1 MKKSVVSL
9 TLLLALLATT
19 GCSESAKAK
28 RIKDDNGNKV
38 DVMYTYTENED
49 EKYVTADDVYGSLL
63 DSTAGSKALFDAVY
77 KKVIESKIDDTKNKE
92 IEKEVDEEMVT
103 WLQDAK
109 DQASDNGVSRD
120 TMIDSLLEEEGVD
133 STEELTEKKIYDK
146 QKKYVE
152 EEYFD
157 SNRTTLVNK
166 YVEEYFPIHIKGI
179 LVKVA
184 DTNYSYFARSITEDE
199 TKKLARTTEALMR
212 GDDFNILAGN
222 TLFSDHS
229 TSQINAGGDLGI
241 MDVTT
246 AFNNEYKLGI
256 YSYFAYNTAL
266 GSDAN
271 TKALNLLTNGDTNL
285 VNQYNDLYKNGFNVI
300 TAEQVTNLQNSAE
313 VKKHADGKLV
323 NSNSTDG
330 DYKTLN
336 LPRNVIYNNFFNS
349 HKVSFLETT
358 ATTKYTATVKFN
370 VNGTET
376 EKTVVGNKYGYPI
389 LALTDENGVQFIS
402 IDMDPFGSNLDLA
415 KKYYGSTDSDT
426 VTGKLNNSTEDVS
439 LTSYFAQAGNSNK
452 TSRKETIDSQ
462 IRTYINKG
470 YGSSVSAN
478 QDFYYYAI
486 YDEFTANGTNVDNLK
501 ALYGDNYATADT
513 KENAYYN
520 QVTYHIDSIKAY
532 REQLIDSSIEDTGE
546 AFAETLALQD
556 MYYESGWVRPLWLA
570 AYEGYVVNGT
580 AYTAQTA
587 LDAFDAGNATT
598 QNRDYWNTHLG
609 GGQLYEE
616 N

>member
-1 MKKSVVSL
+1 MKKSVFSL

-28 RIKDDNGNKV
+28 KIKDDNGTKV
-38 DVMYTYTENED
+38 DVMYTYTENEE
-49 EKYVTADDVYGSLL
+49 EKYVTADDVYNDLL
-63 DSTAGSKALFDAVY
+63 DTTAGSKALFDSVY
-77 KKVIESKIDDTKNKE
+77 KKVIESKIDETKNKE

-157 SNRTTLVNK
+157 TNRAELVNK
-166 YVEEYFPIHIKGI
+166 YVEDYLPIHIKGI

-184 DTNYSYFARSITEDE
+184 DTNYSYFARSITENE
-199 TKKLARTTEALMR
+199 TKKLARTTDALMR
-212 GDDFNILAGN
+212 GDDFNILAGDN
-222 TLFSDHS
+222 LFSDHS
-229 TSQINAGGDLGI
+229 TSQITSGGDLGI

-266 GSDAN
+266 GEKAN
-271 TKALNLLTNGDTNL
+271 AKALELLTNNDTNL

-300 TAEQVTNLQNSAE
+300 TAEQVNDLNNSAE
-313 VKKHADGKLV
+313 VKKYADGKLV

-336 LPRNVIYNNFFNS
+336 LPRNVIYNNYFNS
-349 HKVSFLETT
+349 HKVSFLEPT
-358 ATTKYTATVKFN
+358 ATTKYKATVKFN
-370 VNGTET
+370 VNGTEQT
-376 EKTVVGNKYGYPI
+376 KEVVGNKLGYPV
-389 LALTDENGVQFIS
+389 LVLTDENGVQFIS
-402 IDMDPFGSNLDLA
+402 MEMDAFGENLDFA
-415 KKYYGSTDSDT
+415 KKYFGATDKDT
-426 VTGKLNNSTEDVS
+426 VTGALNGKNETS
-439 LTSYFAQAGNSNK
+439 LTSYFAQADNSNK
-452 TSRKETIDSQ
+452 TARKETIDAQ

-486 YDEFTANGTNVDNLK
+486 YDEFIENAENLK
-501 ALYGDNYATADT
+501 TLYGEGYATSGT
-513 KENAYYN
+513 KENDYYN

-532 REQLIDSSIEDTGE
+532 REQLIDAAIENTGE

-556 MYYESGWVRPLWLA
+556 MYVAAGWVRPLWLA
-570 AYEGYVVNGT
+570 ETDAAEFAKYSYSTNTEYIGDGKDVN
-580 AYTAQTA
+580 
-587 LDAFDAGNATT
+587 
-598 QNRDYWNTHLG
+598 YWNTHLG
-609 GGQLYEE
+609 GGKLYEE

>member
-1 MKKSVVSL
+1 MKKSVFSL

-28 RIKDDNGNKV
+28 KTEVDGNKV
-38 DVMYTYTENED
+38 DVMYTYTEGDE
-49 EKYVTADDVYGSLL
+49 EKYVTADDVYGDLL
-63 DSTAGSKALFDAVY
+63 DTTAGSKALFDAVY
-77 KKVIESKIDDTKNKE
+77 KKVIESRIDEDKNKE
-92 IEKEVDEEMVT
+92 IKKEVDEEMVT

-133 STEELTEKKIYDK
+133 STDELTEKKIYDK

-157 SNRTTLVNK
+157 SNRGDLVNE
-166 YVEEYFPIHIKGI
+166 YVAEYLPVHIKGI

-199 TKKLARTTEALMR
+199 TKKLARTAEAVMR
-212 GDDFNILAGN
+212 GDEFNLLAAN

-229 TSQINAGGDLGI
+229 TSQITTGGDLGI

-266 GSDAN
+266 GAEAN
-271 TKALNLLTNGDTNL
+271 STALKLLTNNDATL
-285 VNQYNDLYKNGFNVI
+285 VSQYNELYKDGFNVI
-300 TAEQVTNLQNSAE
+300 TAEQVETLKNSAE
-313 VKKHADGKLV
+313 VKKYADGSLV
-323 NSNSTDG
+323 NSNATDG

-336 LPRNVIYNNFFNS
+336 LARNVIYNNYFNS
-349 HKVSFLETT
+349 HKVSFLEAT
-358 ATTKYTATVKFN
+358 ATTTYKATVKFN
-370 VNGTET
+370 VNGVET
-376 EKTVVGNKYGYPI
+376 TKEVVGNKLGYPI
-389 LALTDENGVQFIS
+389 IALTDENGFQLIS
-402 IDMDPFGSNLDLA
+402 IEMDAFGGNLDLA
-415 KKYYGSTDSDT
+415 KKYFGSTDSDK
-426 VTGKLNNSTEDVS
+426 VTGTLNGTENKEV
-439 LTSYFAQAGNSNK
+439 TAYFAQADNSNK
-452 TSRKETIDSQ
+452 TSRKEAIDTQ

-486 YDEFTANGTNVDNLK
+486 YDEFVKNSDGTNNVENLK
-501 ALYGDNYATADT
+501 ALYGDNFETEGT
-513 KENAYYN
+513 KGKQYYD

-532 REQLIDSSIEDTGE
+532 REQLIKEAIEDTGE

-556 MYYESGWVRPLWLA
+556 MYYENGWDRPLWLA
-570 AYEGYVVNGT
+570 TTDAAYFALYCDKEATGY
-580 AYTAQTA
+580 
-587 LDAFDAGNATT
+587 AGNGQDLT
-598 QNRDYWNTHLG
+598 YWNTHLG

-616 N
+616 